1 MGARNQVCIGLSYRP
16 ASLCSL
22 AAQFQTLFLESISLP
37 IAGLK
42 FPATM
47 CLRVLDVLWSL
58 SRKNVLVNYRG
69 EIFLFLSGKTKT
81 WGELWWWIHVVLICR
96 HWNIV
101 TKLNTKLNRHYYG
114 LWRLCV
120 LLDVLCSLSHNYIHI
135 TWLTTRVLFPYLQ
148 KKVAV
153 FTKSAVSVLWG
164 PPCGQTKN
172 RKNIMRGTLIC
183 QKNIIN

>member
-1 MGARNQVCIGLSYRP
+1 MVKFFSSSQARQKHGGSCGDGYMSSLYVVTEILNQTKYENKRAPLWRRCV
-16 ASLCSL
+16 
-22 AAQFQTLFLESISLP
+22 T
-37 IAGLK
+37 
-42 FPATM
+42 
-47 CLRVLDVLWSL
+47 VLDVLCSL
-58 SRKNVLVNYRG
+58 SRKNVLVNYSG
-69 EIFLFLSGKTKT
+69 EIFLFLSSKTKI
-81 WGELWWWIHVVLICR
+81 WGELWWWIHFVLICR

-101 TKLNTKLNRHYYG
+101 TEPNPDIKKHYSG

-120 LLDVLCSLSHNYIHI
+120 LLDVLGSLSHNYIRI

-172 RKNIMRGTLIC
+172 RKKLWG
-183 QKNIIN
+183 